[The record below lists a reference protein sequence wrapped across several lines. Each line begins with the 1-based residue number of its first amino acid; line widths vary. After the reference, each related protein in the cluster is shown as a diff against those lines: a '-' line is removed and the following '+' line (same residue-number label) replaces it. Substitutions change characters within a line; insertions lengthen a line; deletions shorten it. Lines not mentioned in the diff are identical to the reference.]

1 MTYQVCWVL
10 GGGSAGNGA
19 KEQYESFT
27 NPKRAEAFRL
37 EVEEAGH
44 RWPAGWVKGQGY
56 VTTPT
61 EPEPPKI
68 TLDEVAD
75 RYWLAC
81 EKRVARGRLKAYTL
95 HRYKRA
101 WAVHIEPSLGGLAYV
116 NITDEDI
123 SEWIDDQLD
132 AGAAPKSIRN
142 RHGILYSVV
151 QHSVQRE
158 KLRADNPCATTELP
172 EVDRHA
178 ARQIR
183 FFTHAE
189 WSTFRNG
196 LKDDVL
202 LLCDYLLATGLRWG
216 EVSALRIG
224 DLSIKDNGDVVA
236 HIVRAW
242 SGRSPD
248 DTDEI
253 DWAAGEAKKWKLG
266 PPKNKRGRYVV
277 VTRDVAHRVRTC
289 IEGRSPDEYLF
300 ARSKTPWRYE
310 DFHYERWR
318 PANQAARKAGID
330 KRLAPHMLRHTCVV
344 WSLAEG
350 VRIEQVSEM
359 LGHASI
365 QITYDVYGGLLDLED
380 PAVAHA
386 MAVAMAR
393 S

>member
-123 SEWIDDQLD
+123 SERIDDQLD

-142 RHGILYSVV
+142 RHGIFYSVV
-151 QHSVQRE
+151 QHGVQRE

-300 ARSKTPWRYE
+300 AR
-310 DFHYERWR
+310 
-318 PANQAARKAGID
+318 AARRPGGTRTSTTSDGGQRTRRRGKLASTSASPRTCSGTHAWCGRSPRASGSSRSARCSATRRSRSPTTCTAGCSTS
-330 KRLAPHMLRHTCVV
+330 RTPR
-344 WSLAEG
+344 
-350 VRIEQVSEM
+350 
-359 LGHASI
+359 
-365 QITYDVYGGLLDLED
+365 
-380 PAVAHA
+380 
-386 MAVAMAR
+386 
-393 S
+393 